1 MLLHIQALEYD
12 MGIQKHHML
21 RVPGLGVPVGPLGF
35 EFCVWGSGW
44 FRVNLNPL

>member
-35 EFCVWGSGW
+35 GVLRLG
-44 FRVNLNPL
+44 FRVV